1 MKGGIGQLMKQAQ
14 QMQADMKKA
23 QEEMASITV
32 TGESGAGMVRV
43 TMTCQH
49 RVQKVEI
56 DDSMI
61 GDDKEMLEDLTVA
74 AFNDAVSKV
83 EKTVQEKFSGMA
95 GGLKRGPSGIG
106 SQQPSP
112 SVCSIISLPNV
123 SSRTIPVFSPWIAR
137 TARKYLPAPARVLI
151 SASGYGS
158 SYLGLTRV
166 KVS

>member
-1 MKGGIGQLMKQAQ
+1 
-14 QMQADMKKA
+14 MQANMKKA

-49 RVQKVEI
+49 QVQSVAI

-74 AFNDAVSKV
+74 AFNDAVRKV

-95 GGLKRGPSGIG
+95 SGMN
-106 SQQPSP
+106 
-112 SVCSIISLPNV
+112 LP
-123 SSRTIPVFSPWIAR
+123 PGM
-137 TARKYLPAPARVLI
+137 KLPF
-151 SASGYGS
+151 
-158 SYLGLTRV
+158 
-166 KVS
+166 